1 MRAGTVVPATA
12 RRIPPDPMWGATLN
26 EGRDRSPGDSC
37 LILMLRWVL
46 PPLNEGRDRSPG
58 DRHGRG

>member
-1 MRAGTVVPATA
+1 
-12 RRIPPDPMWGATLN
+12 MWGATLN

-46 PPLNEGRDRSPG
+46 PPLNEGRDRSP
-58 DRHGRG
+58 RRQARPRLAASRFWIAQ